1 MTTKMFKKI
10 LIANRGEIACRVIK
24 TAKKMGIKTVAVY
37 SEADKEARHV
47 QLADEAVCIGPAPSR
62 ESYLL
67 IDRIIQAC
75 KDTGAE
81 AVHPGYG
88 FLSENEQFAKRCE
101 EEGIVFIGPKYQSI
115 AAMGDKIASK
125 KLAIEAKVNTIPGHN
140 EAIATPEEA
149 VKIAQGIGYPVM
161 IKASAGGGGKGLRVA
176 FNDKEAAEGFVA
188 CKTEA
193 MNSFSDDRIFIE
205 KFVEGP
211 RHIEIQVLGDAHGN
225 LVYLNERD
233 CSIQRRHQKVI
244 EEAPSPFIDPATRKA
259 MGEQAVALARAV
271 NYQSAG
277 TVEFVVGKDK
287 SFYFLEMNTRLQV
300 EHPVTESIT
309 GLDLV
314 EQMIRVAAGEKLA
327 FKQADVKL
335 DGWSMECRINA
346 DDPFRNFLPSTGRLV
361 KYRPPESE
369 NGVRV
374 DTGVYEGGEI
384 PMYYDSMI
392 AKLIVHGKDRT
403 EAIEKMR
410 AALNDFVI
418 RGIHSNIPFQSALLQ
433 HPRFVSGDF
442 TTGFIA
448 EEYPE
453 GFKKDSVQPADP
465 KRLAALAAFM
475 RYRYLEHIKL
485 IDGQLAGHEMIIA
498 KKFVV
503 VTGKKTG
510 SMTDPIEVPIRVELK
525 DGIYSVY
532 IDEADGVSRYDIVSN
547 WRPGQIC
554 LNATINGTHKV
565 TAQVERRGVRYV
577 LVLDGAHYEC
587 MVLSPLGAELQRR
600 MPVKLPPDTS
610 KLVMSPMPGLL
621 TKIAVK
627 AGDTVTAGQKLAS
640 IEAMKMEN
648 TISAMQD
655 GVVSEICATEG
666 DSLAVD
672 QLIIRF
678 E

>member
-1 MTTKMFKKI
+1 MFKKI
-10 LIANRGEIACRVIK
+10 LIANRGEIACRVMK

-47 QLADEAVCIGPAPSR
+47 QMADEAICIGPAPSR
-62 ESYLL
+62 ESYLV

-115 AAMGDKIASK
+115 GAMGDKIASK
-125 KLAIEAKVNTIPGHN
+125 KLALEAKVNTIPGYN
-140 EAIATPEEA
+140 EAIDTTDEA

-193 MNSFSDDRIFIE
+193 MNSFGDDRIFIE

-211 RHIEIQVLGDAHGN
+211 RHIEIQVLGDSHGN
-225 LVYLNERD
+225 VVYLNERD

-259 MGEQAVALARAV
+259 MGEQAVALAKAV

-327 FKQADVKL
+327 FKQEDVKL

-361 KYRPPESE
+361 KYRPPKSI

-392 AKLIVHGKDRT
+392 AKLIVHGKDRA

-418 RGIHSNIPFQSALLQ
+418 RGIHSNIPFQAALLQ
-433 HPRFVSGDF
+433 HPRFVNGDF

-475 RYRYLEHIKL
+475 RYRYLEHIKM
-485 IDGQLAGHEMIIA
+485 IDGQLAGHEMVIA

-510 SMTDPIEVPIRVELK
+510 SMLDPYEEPVRIELK

-532 IDEADGVSRYDIVSN
+532 IDDADGVSRYDIESD
-547 WRPGQIC
+547 WRPGQITMH
-554 LNATINGTHKV
+554 ATINRTTKV
-565 TAQVERRGVRYV
+565 TAQVERKGVKFY

-587 MVLSPLGAELQRR
+587 MVLSPLGAALQRR

-627 AGDTVTAGQKLAS
+627 VGEAVTAGQKLAS

-648 TISAMQD
+648 TLSAMQD
-655 GVVSEICATEG
+655 GVVAEICAKEG